1 MSGYEELSIHI
12 GHEIEC
18 TGYGEEGKP
27 PWHNI
32 AIECMTCMTVLIDYD
47 YQIDEPEQSV
57 IKPPKAIKVGFKHED
72 EIGGIPYGPVWFVVG
87 DHITD
92 YDTVA
97 ALPGEIDWT
106 GEPAMGW
113 MSKPNMIAMAEQF
126 GLEWYE
132 G

>member
-32 AIECMTCMTVLIDYD
+32 AVECMTCSTVLVDYD
-47 YQIDEPEQSV
+47 YQIDEPEQT
-57 IKPPKAIKVGFKHED
+57 ITKPPGAISVGFKHED
-72 EIGGIPYGPVWFVVG
+72 EIGGIPYGPVWFVVEG
-87 DHITD
+87 
-92 YDTVA
+92 VLVP
-97 ALPGEIDWT
+97 ALPGEPDWA
-106 GEPAMGW
+106 GYPSMGW